1 MGKTSIKRNA
11 VYNSIKSIMQFLF
24 PLITYPYATRVLG
37 ATNLGKVSY
46 GLSIISYFSLVAV
59 FGVSSYAIKECA
71 AIRDDR
77 KEFDQ
82 KASELF
88 SFSIITTVVAMIL
101 LLLATLFIDK
111 FRPYGVL
118 LAIQSLQIVFT
129 TLGVDWVNIVVD
141 DYKYIT
147 LRSIIINV
155 LNIIILFAFVR
166 SKNDYYV
173 YAFLSVSTVVFVGL
187 MNFVYIRKYVKLS
200 LKFTKDLKEHFKK
213 MIPFAINDFSVAIY
227 VSADVTL
234 IGWLK
239 GDYYVGIYAVA
250 VKIYTVVKSLFIAIY
265 SVTLP
270 SLIYN
275 ASRDDKKSFKE
286 ILSQTTSYFMLL
298 GFPATAGLFL
308 FAPQVVEFIGG
319 EEYMDAVVSMRFLA
333 IALLFAIF
341 GGIITRCINIP
352 LGYEKVNS
360 KVSTFAALENIVLN
374 IPMIIIFYEKGAAF
388 TTMLAEASV
397 LGICTYVLVK
407 ERVDIKGIVNF
418 DYLGQ
423 AIGGCLWIFFVYLFV
438 NRFDMF
444 FLIQLILGIIMS
456 VAGYVAIMFLYKNE
470 LLLEIVKKI
479 QRGQHEKSSD
489 YND

>member
-11 VYNSIKSIMQFLF
+11 VYNSIKSILQFLF

-77 KEFDQ
+77 KAFDK

-88 SFSIITTVVAMIL
+88 SFSIITTVVAMVL
-101 LLLATLFIDK
+101 LLLATLFIGK

-129 TLGVDWVNIVVD
+129 TLGVDWVNVVVD

-147 LRSIIINV
+147 LRSIVINI

-166 SKNDYYV
+166 DKSDYYV

-200 LKFTKDLKEHFKK
+200 LQITKNLKEHFRK
-213 MIPFAINDFSVAIY
+213 ILPFAINDFSIAIY

-270 SLIYN
+270 SLTYH

-286 ILSQTTSYFMLL
+286 ILSQTTSYFVLL
-298 GFPATAGLFL
+298 GFPATTGLFL
-308 FAPQVVEFIGG
+308 YAPQVVEFIGG
-319 EEYMDAVVSMRFLA
+319 EEYMEAVVSMRFLA

-360 KVSTFAALENIVLN
+360 KVSIFAAVENIVLN
-374 IPMIIIFYEKGAAF
+374 IPMIMLFYEKGAAF

-397 LGICTYVLVK
+397 LLICFLVLVK
-407 ERVDIKGIVNF
+407 EKVDLKGIANLRYVC
-418 DYLGQ
+418 Q
-423 AIGGCLWIFFVYLFV
+423 ALGGCFWIVIVYFVIL
-438 NRFDMF
+438 RFDIHY
-444 FLIQLILGIIMS
+444 LLQLTIGIVLS
-456 VAGYVAIMFLYKNE
+456 VVGYVVILAICKNE
-470 LLLEIVKKI
+470 LMMEIIRRVTKN
-479 QRGQHEKSSD
+479 H
-489 YND
+489 